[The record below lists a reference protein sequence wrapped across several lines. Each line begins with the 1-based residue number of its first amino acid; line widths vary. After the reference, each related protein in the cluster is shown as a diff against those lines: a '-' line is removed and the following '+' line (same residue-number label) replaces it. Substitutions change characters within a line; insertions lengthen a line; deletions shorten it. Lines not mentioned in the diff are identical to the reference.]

1 MNSVV
6 HFNPAARRTWLVLS
20 GLAISLLVVWALAG
34 CFMNGEDE
42 LSQPAPYLVVLGGGV
57 AGERDLLACQLFS
70 QGNGSSGV
78 LLTGGNSERFVPN
91 RTAFLKRCGI
101 PSALVKHWPDTSNS
115 YEEMSAVRQFL
126 AVMPGVHAV
135 VVSDALHMPRLRY
148 LRDQLG
154 LNGRVFFQQSH
165 LAWHFDPHYVFGV
178 VVFWFREPLA
188 YIFYRLRY

>member
-6 HFNPAARRTWLVLS
+6 RIRPAARHTWLVLAGFGVS
-20 GLAISLLVVWALAG
+20 ALVAWALAG
-34 CFMNGEDE
+34 CFMNGEDN
-42 LSQPAPYLVVLGGGV
+42 LGQPAPYLVVLGGGV

-70 QGNGSSGV
+70 QGNGSLGV

-115 YEEMSAVRQFL
+115 YEEMSAVKQFL
-126 AVMPGVHAV
+126 VAMPGVHAI

-148 LRDQLG
+148 LRDRLA
-154 LNGRVFFQQSH
+154 LNGRVFFRQSQ
-165 LAWHFDPHYVFGV
+165 LGWRLNPHYLFGV

-188 YIFYRLRY
+188 YVFYRLRY